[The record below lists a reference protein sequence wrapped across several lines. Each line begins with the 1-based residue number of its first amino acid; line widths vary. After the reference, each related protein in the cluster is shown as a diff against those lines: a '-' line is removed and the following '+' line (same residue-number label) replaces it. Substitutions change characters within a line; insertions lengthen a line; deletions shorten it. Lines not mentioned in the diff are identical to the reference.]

1 MAKKQSGLGR
11 GFYEIFD
18 DNAPTDGGKMQNL
31 RIADVEPRSEQ
42 PRKSF
47 DQEAMEALA
56 ESIRDYGVL
65 QPILVRESKNLAGTY
80 EIVAGE
86 RRWRAAR
93 MAGLTEI
100 PSIILDGDELKAA
113 QVSVIENVQRENLNP
128 VEEAFAYQAL
138 IDRFGLTQDEVAKQV
153 GKSRPAI
160 ANMLRLIDLP
170 DEVLEALKAGD
181 ISTGHARTLLGLE
194 DEEDMLALCNKI
206 IEKNLSVRETERE
219 VKFLNLRRNMPPTDP
234 EATAGSKQRR
244 VYMHDLER
252 RAMSTLGRK
261 VRITQ
266 TPKKKTLELTFEDD
280 GDLEELLTTLCGKEF
295 FEQT

>member
-11 GFYEIFD
+11 GFYDIFD

-31 RIADVEPRSEQ
+31 RIADIEPRSEQ
-42 PRKSF
+42 PRKNF

-65 QPILVRESKNLAGTY
+65 QPILVQESKNLAGTY

-219 VKFLNLRRNMPPTDP
+219 VKFLNLRRNTPPTGP
-234 EATAGSKQRR
+234 EVTAGSKQRR

-280 GDLEELLTTLCGKEF
+280 GDLEELLTMLCGKEF

>member
-219 VKFLNLRRNMPPTDP
+219 VKFLNLRRNTPPTDP

>member
-219 VKFLNLRRNMPPTDP
+219 VKFLNLRRNMPPTDS

>member
-1 MAKKQSGLGR
+1 MPKKQSGLGR
-11 GFYEIFD
+11 GFYDIFD
-18 DNAPTDGGKMQNL
+18 DNTPTEGGKMQNL
-31 RIADVEPRSEQ
+31 RIADIEPRSEQ
-42 PRKSF
+42 PRKNF
-47 DQEAMEALA
+47 DQESMEALA
-56 ESIRDYGVL
+56 DSIRDYGVL
-65 QPILVRESKNLAGTY
+65 QPIIVQESKNLAGTY

-113 QVSVIENVQRENLNP
+113 QVAVIENVQRENLNP

-153 GKSRPAI
+153 GKSRPAV

-194 DEEDMLALCNKI
+194 EEDDMILLCTKI
-206 IEKNLSVRETERE
+206 VEKNLSVRETERE
-219 VKFLNLRRNMPPTDP
+219 VKYLNLRRNAEPEDP
-234 EATAGSKQRR
+234 ETIAGSKQRR

-252 RAMSTLGRK
+252 RAMSALGRK

-266 TPKKKTLELTFEDD
+266 TPKKKTLELAFVDD
-280 GDLEELLTTLCGKEF
+280 DDLEELLSVLCGQEF
-295 FEQT
+295 FQQA

>member
-1 MAKKQSGLGR
+1 MPKKQSGLGR
-11 GFYEIFD
+11 GFYDIFD
-18 DNAPTDGGKMQNL
+18 DNTPTEGGKMQNL
-31 RIADVEPRSEQ
+31 RIADIEPRSEQ
-42 PRKSF
+42 PRKNF
-47 DQEAMEALA
+47 DQESMEALA
-56 ESIRDYGVL
+56 DSIRDYGVL
-65 QPILVRESKNLAGTY
+65 QPIIVQESKNLAGTY

-113 QVSVIENVQRENLNP
+113 QVAVIENVQRENLNP

-153 GKSRPAI
+153 GKSRPAV

-181 ISTGHARTLLGLE
+181 ISTGHARALLGLE
-194 DEEDMLALCNKI
+194 EEDDMILLCTKI
-206 IEKNLSVRETERE
+206 VEKNLSVRETERE
-219 VKFLNLRRNMPPTDP
+219 VKYLNLRRNAEPEDP
-234 EATAGSKQRR
+234 ETIAGSKQRR

-252 RAMSTLGRK
+252 RAMSALGRK

-266 TPKKKTLELTFEDD
+266 TPKKKTLELAFVDD
-280 GDLEELLTTLCGKEF
+280 DDLEELLSVLCGREF
-295 FEQT
+295 FQQA